1 LIPSGFRSTYAAVLA
16 ALCHALLAFA
26 PRRPHKPHPVADDQW
41 QAIWYFFEDHGD
53 ILFPLIGLA
62 VIALIALGIRRG
74 MKSNVAILQRKQ
86 DQKDVIVRMMRAKL
100 MVSAEAVAN
109 DLKIDH
115 FHASALLDELVKE
128 GKLVEQ
134 KSTGGVANYRL
145 KGL

>member
-1 LIPSGFRSTYAAVLA
+1 MLA

-26 PRRPHKPHPVADDQW
+26 PRRTHKPHPVADDDWHQV
-41 QAIWYFFEDHGD
+41 WYFIEDHGD
-53 ILFPLIGLA
+53 VLFPLIGLA
-62 VIALIALGIRRG
+62 VIALIVLGIRRG
-74 MKSNVAILQRKQ
+74 MKSNIATLQKKQ

-100 MVSAEAVAN
+100 LVSAEAVAN
-109 DLKIDH
+109 DLRIDH
-115 FHASALLDELVKE
+115 FHASALLDELVRE